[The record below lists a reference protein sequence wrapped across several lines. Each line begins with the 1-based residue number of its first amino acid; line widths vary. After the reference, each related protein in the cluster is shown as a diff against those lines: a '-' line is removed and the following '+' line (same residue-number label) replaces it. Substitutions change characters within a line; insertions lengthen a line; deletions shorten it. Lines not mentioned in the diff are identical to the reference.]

1 MIVKL
6 INWLLRILSLTKNYK
21 LAQEANKSVVYG
33 AMLEITK
40 NPKLWRH
47 SDIGREYCHLTPDGR
62 EVIVDLVQDLLR
74 TMDILERKALD
85 ERAKEITFET
95 LKDKIT

>member
-6 INWLLRILSLTKNYK
+6 INWLLRILSLTKNYN

-47 SDIGREYCHLTPDGR
+47 SDIGREYCYLTADGR
-62 EVIVDLVQDLLR
+62 EVIVDLIQDILQ
-74 TMDILERKALD
+74 TMDILDHKAM
-85 ERAKEITFET
+85 EQRAKELTFNI
-95 LKDKIT
+95 LKEKS